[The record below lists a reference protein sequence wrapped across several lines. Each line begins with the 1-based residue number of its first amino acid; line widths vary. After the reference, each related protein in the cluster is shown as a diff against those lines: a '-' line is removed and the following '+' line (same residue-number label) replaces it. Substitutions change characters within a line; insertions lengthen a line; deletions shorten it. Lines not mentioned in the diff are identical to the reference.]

1 MKKCNQCG
9 AAVNDSAV
17 FCTVCGCRLSAN
29 DDVAGKMPGVGN
41 NTVSE
46 MPGVEDDFDSG
57 ATTVLNDNPYAQSQ
71 PIKNEST
78 VYTPQPSSNYY
89 QQNPNNYRNPAPQ
102 QPPVNYAQGG
112 QAYGNSAP
120 QQQYQNPYQQANK
133 TPYQQPNTNPYQ
145 QANMNPYQQANQN
158 PYQQPNQPAM
168 GYVPNAK
175 KNPIKAYADFW
186 KNYANFSGR
195 ARRSDYWYVVL
206 AEAVVG
212 TVFGILAG
220 IIMTVVYNATWDEEA
235 MAAVGAIAVGIIS
248 LYSLATVVPHL
259 SLSVRRLHDIGK
271 GGVYLLLGLIP
282 TVGSI
287 IILVFCCT
295 DSQPGIN
302 QYGTS
307 EKYPQLQQNNA
318 YAQQGMYR

>member
-9 AAVNDSAV
+9 ATVNDSAL

-29 DDVAGKMPGVGN
+29 DDVSGTMP
-41 NTVSE
+41 S
-46 MPGVEDDFDSG
+46 VEDDFDSG

-78 VYTPQPSSNYY
+78 VYTPQPSSNYF

-102 QPPVNYAQGG
+102 QSSVNYAQGG
-112 QAYGNSAP
+112 QAYGNFAS
-120 QQQYQNPYQQANK
+120 QQQYQNPNQQANNN
-133 TPYQQPNTNPYQ
+133 PYQQPNQ
-145 QANMNPYQQANQN
+145 QANNNL
-158 PYQQPNQPAM
+158 YQQPNQPAM

-175 KNPIKAYADFW
+175 KNPFKAYADFW
-186 KNYANFSGR
+186 KNYANFNGR

-206 AEAVVG
+206 VEAVVG

-220 IIMTVVYNATWDEEA
+220 IIMTIVYNATWDEEA
-235 MAAVGAIAVGIIS
+235 MAVVGTIAGGIMC
-248 LYSLATVVPHL
+248 LYSLATIVPHL
-259 SLSVRRLHDIGK
+259 SLAVRRLHDTGK

-282 TVGSI
+282 GGNI

-307 EKYPQLQQNNA
+307 EKYPQLQQNNI

>member
-9 AAVNDSAV
+9 AAVNDSAL
-17 FCTVCGCRLSAN
+17 FCTVCGCRLSVN
-29 DDVAGKMPGVGN
+29 DDIVGKMPDTEDNIVR
-41 NTVSE
+41 E
-46 MPGVEDDFDSG
+46 MPGAEDDFDSG

-133 TPYQQPNTNPYQ
+133 NPYQTPYQQANTNPYQ
-145 QANMNPYQQANQN
+145 QPY
-158 PYQQPNQPAM
+158 QPAM

-186 KNYANFSGR
+186 KNYANFNGR
-195 ARRSDYWYVVL
+195 ARRSDYWYVAL
-206 AEAVVG
+206 AEAVIG
-212 TVFGILAG
+212 MVFGILAG
-220 IIMTVVYNATWDEEA
+220 IIMAIVYNVTWDDEV
-235 MAAVGAIAVGIIS
+235 MAVVGAIAGGILC
-248 LYSLATVVPHL
+248 LYSLATIVPHL
-259 SLSVRRLHDIGK
+259 SLTVRRLHDIGK
-271 GGVYLLLGLIP
+271 GGVYLLLWLIP
-282 TVGSI
+282 GGIGSI

>member
-9 AAVNDSAV
+9 AAVNDSAL

-29 DDVAGKMPGVGN
+29 DDVVGKMPD
-41 NTVSE
+41 
-46 MPGVEDDFDSG
+46 VEDDFDSG
-57 ATTVLNDNPYAQSQ
+57 ATTVLNDNHYAQSQ

-102 QPPVNYAQGG
+102 QPPVNYAKGG

-120 QQQYQNPYQQANK
+120 QQQYQNPYQ
-133 TPYQQPNTNPYQ
+133 
-145 QANMNPYQQANQN
+145 NPYQQANQN
-158 PYQQPNQPAM
+158 TYQQPYQPAM

-186 KNYANFSGR
+186 KNYANFNGR
-195 ARRSDYWYVVL
+195 ARRSDYWYVAL
-206 AEAVVG
+206 AEAVIG
-212 TVFGILAG
+212 MVFGIFAG
-220 IIMTVVYNATWDEEA
+220 IIMAIVYNVTWDDEV
-235 MAAVGAIAVGIIS
+235 MAVVGAIAGGILC
-248 LYSLATVVPHL
+248 LYSLATIVPHL
-259 SLSVRRLHDIGK
+259 SLTVRRLHDIGK
-271 GGVYLLLGLIP
+271 GGVYLLLWLIP
-282 TVGSI
+282 GGIGSI

>member
-9 AAVNDSAV
+9 AAVNDSAL

-29 DDVAGKMPGVGN
+29 DDVADKMP
-41 NTVSE
+41 S
-46 MPGVEDDFDSG
+46 VEDDFDSG

-102 QPPVNYAQGG
+102 QSSVNYAQGG

-120 QQQYQNPYQQANK
+120 QQQYQNPYQQAN
-133 TPYQQPNTNPYQ
+133 
-145 QANMNPYQQANQN
+145 QN
-158 PYQQPNQPAM
+158 PYQQPYQPAM

-186 KNYANFSGR
+186 KNYANFNGR
-195 ARRSDYWYVVL
+195 ARRSDYWYVAL
-206 AEAVVG
+206 AEAVIG
-212 TVFGILAG
+212 MVFGILAG
-220 IIMTVVYNATWDEEA
+220 IIIAIVYNVTWDDEV
-235 MAAVGAIAVGIIS
+235 MAVVGAIAGGILG
-248 LYSLATVVPHL
+248 LYSLATIVPHL
-259 SLSVRRLHDIGK
+259 SLTVRRLHDIGK

-282 TVGSI
+282 GGIGNI

>member
-9 AAVNDSAV
+9 AAVNDSAL

-29 DDVAGKMPGVGN
+29 DDVVGKMPD
-41 NTVSE
+41 
-46 MPGVEDDFDSG
+46 VEDDFDSG

-120 QQQYQNPYQQANK
+120 QQQYQNPYQ
-133 TPYQQPNTNPYQ
+133 
-145 QANMNPYQQANQN
+145 NPYQQANQN
-158 PYQQPNQPAM
+158 TYQQPYQPAM

-186 KNYANFSGR
+186 KNYANFNGR
-195 ARRSDYWYVVL
+195 ARRSDYWYVAL
-206 AEAVVG
+206 AEAVIGV
-212 TVFGILAG
+212 VFGILAG
-220 IIMTVVYNATWDEEA
+220 IIMAIVYNVTWDDEV
-235 MAAVGAIAVGIIS
+235 MAVVGAIAGGILC
-248 LYSLATVVPHL
+248 LYSLATIIPHL
-259 SLSVRRLHDIGK
+259 SLTVRRLHDIGK
-271 GGVYLLLGLIP
+271 GGVYLLLWLIP
-282 TVGSI
+282 GGIGSI

>member
-29 DDVAGKMPGVGN
+29 DDVAGKMPGVEN

-112 QAYGNSAP
+112 QAYGNFAP

-133 TPYQQPNTNPYQ
+133 APYQ
-145 QANMNPYQQANQN
+145 QANTN

-186 KNYANFSGR
+186 KNYANFNGR

-220 IIMTVVYNATWDEEA
+220 IIMTVVYNATWDDEA

-248 LYSLATVVPHL
+248 LYSLATIVPHL

>member
-9 AAVNDSAV
+9 AAVNDSAL

-29 DDVAGKMPGVGN
+29 DDVVGKMPD
-41 NTVSE
+41 
-46 MPGVEDDFDSG
+46 VEDDFDSG

-71 PIKNEST
+71 PIKNEPT

-89 QQNPNNYRNPAPQ
+89 QQNPNNYRNSAPQ

-120 QQQYQNPYQQANK
+120 QQQYQNPYQ
-133 TPYQQPNTNPYQ
+133 
-145 QANMNPYQQANQN
+145 NPYQQANQN
-158 PYQQPNQPAM
+158 TYQQPYQPAM

-186 KNYANFSGR
+186 KNYANFNGR
-195 ARRSDYWYVVL
+195 ARRSDYWYVAL
-206 AEAVVG
+206 AEAVIG
-212 TVFGILAG
+212 MVFGILAG
-220 IIMTVVYNATWDEEA
+220 IIMAIVYNVTWDDEV
-235 MAAVGAIAVGIIS
+235 MAVVGAIAGGILC
-248 LYSLATVVPHL
+248 LYSLATIVPHL
-259 SLSVRRLHDIGK
+259 SLTVRRLHDIGK
-271 GGVYLLLGLIP
+271 GGVYLLLWLIP
-282 TVGSI
+282 GGIGSI

>member
-9 AAVNDSAV
+9 AAVNDSAL

-29 DDVAGKMPGVGN
+29 DDVVGKMPGTEDNIVR
-41 NTVSE
+41 E
-46 MPGVEDDFDSG
+46 MPGAEDDFDSG

-102 QPPVNYAQGG
+102 QSSVNYAQGG

-120 QQQYQNPYQQANK
+120 QQQYQNPYQ
-133 TPYQQPNTNPYQ
+133 
-145 QANMNPYQQANQN
+145 
-158 PYQQPNQPAM
+158 PAM

-175 KNPIKAYADFW
+175 KNPIKAFADFW
-186 KNYANFSGR
+186 KNYANFNGR
-195 ARRSDYWYVVL
+195 ARRSDYWYVAL
-206 AEAVVG
+206 AEAVIG
-212 TVFGILAG
+212 MVFGILAG
-220 IIMTVVYNATWDEEA
+220 IIMAIVYNVTWDDEV
-235 MAAVGAIAVGIIS
+235 MAVVGAIAGGILG
-248 LYSLATVVPHL
+248 LYSLATIVPHL
-259 SLSVRRLHDIGK
+259 SLTVRRLHDIGK

-282 TVGSI
+282 GGIGNI

>member
-29 DDVAGKMPGVGN
+29 DDVAGKMPGAEN

-112 QAYGNSAP
+112 QAYGNFAP
-120 QQQYQNPYQQANK
+120 QQQYQNPYQQAN
-133 TPYQQPNTNPYQ
+133 T
-145 QANMNPYQQANQN
+145 NPYQQANQN

-186 KNYANFSGR
+186 KNYANFNGR

-220 IIMTVVYNATWDEEA
+220 IIMTVVYNATWDDEA

-248 LYSLATVVPHL
+248 LYSLATIVPHL

>member
-9 AAVNDSAV
+9 AAVNDGAV

-29 DDVAGKMPGVGN
+29 DDVAGKMPGAEN

-112 QAYGNSAP
+112 QAYGNFAP

-133 TPYQQPNTNPYQ
+133 APYQ
-145 QANMNPYQQANQN
+145 QANTN

-220 IIMTVVYNATWDEEA
+220 IIMTVVYNATWDDEA

-248 LYSLATVVPHL
+248 LYSLATIVPHL

-318 YAQQGMYR
+318 YVQQGMYR

>member
-9 AAVNDSAV
+9 AAVNDGAV

-29 DDVAGKMPGVGN
+29 DDVAGKMPGVEN
-41 NTVSE
+41 NAVSE

-120 QQQYQNPYQQANK
+120 QQQYQNPYQQANRA
-133 TPYQQPNTNPYQ
+133 PYQ
-145 QANMNPYQQANQN
+145 QANTNL
-158 PYQQPNQPAM
+158 YQQPNQPAM

-248 LYSLATVVPHL
+248 LYSLATIVPHL

>member
-9 AAVNDSAV
+9 AAVNDSAL

-29 DDVAGKMPGVGN
+29 DDVVGKTPD
-41 NTVSE
+41 
-46 MPGVEDDFDSG
+46 VEDDFDSG

-102 QPPVNYAQGG
+102 QPSVNYAQGG

-120 QQQYQNPYQQANK
+120 QQQYQNPYQ
-133 TPYQQPNTNPYQ
+133 TPYQQP
-145 QANMNPYQQANQN
+145 NQN
-158 PYQQPNQPAM
+158 PYQQPYQPAM

-186 KNYANFSGR
+186 KNYANFNGR
-195 ARRSDYWYVVL
+195 ARRSDYWYVAL
-206 AEAVVG
+206 AEAVIG
-212 TVFGILAG
+212 MVFGILAG
-220 IIMTVVYNATWDEEA
+220 IIMAIVYNVTWDDDV
-235 MAAVGAIAVGIIS
+235 MAVVGAIAGGILC
-248 LYSLATVVPHL
+248 LYSLATIVPHL
-259 SLSVRRLHDIGK
+259 SLTVRRLHDIGK
-271 GGVYLLLGLIP
+271 GGVYLLLWLIP
-282 TVGSI
+282 GGIGSI

>member
-9 AAVNDSAV
+9 AAVNDGAV

-29 DDVAGKMPGVGN
+29 DDVAGKMPGAEN

-112 QAYGNSAP
+112 QAYGNFAP

-133 TPYQQPNTNPYQ
+133 APYQ
-145 QANMNPYQQANQN
+145 QA
-158 PYQQPNQPAM
+158 NQPAM

-186 KNYANFSGR
+186 KNYANFNGR

-206 AEAVVG
+206 AESVVG

-220 IIMTVVYNATWDEEA
+220 IIMTVVYNATWDDEA

-248 LYSLATVVPHL
+248 LYSLATIVPHL

>member
-17 FCTVCGCRLSAN
+17 FCTVCGCRLSTN
-29 DDVAGKMPGVGN
+29 DDVVGKMPD
-41 NTVSE
+41 
-46 MPGVEDDFDSG
+46 VEDDFDSG

-120 QQQYQNPYQQANK
+120 QQQYQNPYQQANQ
-133 TPYQQPNTNPYQ
+133 TPYQQPY
-145 QANMNPYQQANQN
+145 
-158 PYQQPNQPAM
+158 QPAM

-186 KNYANFSGR
+186 KNYANFNGR

-206 AEAVVG
+206 AEAVIG

-220 IIMTVVYNATWDEEA
+220 IIIAIVYNATWDEEA
-235 MAAVGAIAVGIIS
+235 VAVVGVIAGGI
-248 LYSLATVVPHL
+248 LGFYQLATIVPHL
-259 SLSVRRLHDIGK
+259 ALTVRRLHDIGK
-271 GGVYLLLGLIP
+271 GGVYLLLCLIP
-282 TVGSI
+282 GGIGNI

>member
-9 AAVNDSAV
+9 AAVNDSAL

-29 DDVAGKMPGVGN
+29 DDVVGKMPGTEDNIVH
-41 NTVSE
+41 E
-46 MPGVEDDFDSG
+46 MPGAEDDFDSG

-102 QPPVNYAQGG
+102 QSSVNYAQGG

-120 QQQYQNPYQQANK
+120 QQQYQNPY
-133 TPYQQPNTNPYQ
+133 
-145 QANMNPYQQANQN
+145 
-158 PYQQPNQPAM
+158 QPAM

-186 KNYANFSGR
+186 KNYANFNGR
-195 ARRSDYWYVVL
+195 ARRSDYWYVAL
-206 AEAVVG
+206 AEAVIG
-212 TVFGILAG
+212 MVFGILAG
-220 IIMTVVYNATWDEEA
+220 IIMAIVYNVTWDDEV
-235 MAAVGAIAVGIIS
+235 MAVVGAIAGGILG
-248 LYSLATVVPHL
+248 LYSLATIVPHL
-259 SLSVRRLHDIGK
+259 SLTVRRLHDIGK

-282 TVGSI
+282 GGIGNI

>member
-9 AAVNDSAV
+9 AAVNDSAL

-29 DDVAGKMPGVGN
+29 DDVVGKMP
-41 NTVSE
+41 SA
-46 MPGVEDDFDSG
+46 EDDFDSG

-102 QPPVNYAQGG
+102 QSSVNYAQGG

-120 QQQYQNPYQQANK
+120 QQQYQNPYQ
-133 TPYQQPNTNPYQ
+133 
-145 QANMNPYQQANQN
+145 NPYQQANQN
-158 PYQQPNQPAM
+158 TYQQPYQPAM

-186 KNYANFSGR
+186 KNYANFNGR
-195 ARRSDYWYVVL
+195 ARRSDYWYVAL
-206 AEAVVG
+206 AEAVIG
-212 TVFGILAG
+212 MVFGILAG
-220 IIMTVVYNATWDEEA
+220 IIMAIVYNVTWDDEV
-235 MAAVGAIAVGIIS
+235 MAVVGAIAGGILC
-248 LYSLATVVPHL
+248 LYSLATIVPHL
-259 SLSVRRLHDIGK
+259 SLTVRRLHDIGK
-271 GGVYLLLGLIP
+271 GGVYLLLWLIP
-282 TVGSI
+282 GGIGSI

>member
-29 DDVAGKMPGVGN
+29 DDVAGKMPGVEN

-120 QQQYQNPYQQANK
+120 QQQYQNPYQQAN
-133 TPYQQPNTNPYQ
+133 
-145 QANMNPYQQANQN
+145 QN

-186 KNYANFSGR
+186 KNYANFNGR

-220 IIMTVVYNATWDEEA
+220 IIMTVVYNATWDDEA

-248 LYSLATVVPHL
+248 LYSLATIVPHL

>member
-9 AAVNDSAV
+9 AAVNDGAV

-29 DDVAGKMPGVGN
+29 DDVAGKMPGVEN

-120 QQQYQNPYQQANK
+120 QQQYQNPYQQANRA
-133 TPYQQPNTNPYQ
+133 PYQ
-145 QANMNPYQQANQN
+145 QANTNL
-158 PYQQPNQPAM
+158 YQQPNQPAM

-248 LYSLATVVPHL
+248 LYSLATIVPHL

>member
-9 AAVNDSAV
+9 AAVNDSAL

-29 DDVAGKMPGVGN
+29 DDVVGKMPD
-41 NTVSE
+41 
-46 MPGVEDDFDSG
+46 VEDDFDSG

-120 QQQYQNPYQQANK
+120 QQQYQNPYQ
-133 TPYQQPNTNPYQ
+133 
-145 QANMNPYQQANQN
+145 NPYQQANQN
-158 PYQQPNQPAM
+158 TYQQPYQPAM

-186 KNYANFSGR
+186 KNYANFNGR
-195 ARRSDYWYVVL
+195 ARRSDYWYVAL
-206 AEAVVG
+206 AEAVIG
-212 TVFGILAG
+212 MVFGILAG
-220 IIMTVVYNATWDEEA
+220 IIMAIVYNVTWDDEV
-235 MAAVGAIAVGIIS
+235 MAVVGAIAGGILC
-248 LYSLATVVPHL
+248 LYSLATIVPHL
-259 SLSVRRLHDIGK
+259 SLTVRRLHDIGK
-271 GGVYLLLGLIP
+271 GGVYLLLWLIP
-282 TVGSI
+282 GGIGSI

>member
-9 AAVNDSAV
+9 AAVNDSAL

-29 DDVAGKMPGVGN
+29 GDVVGKMPGTEDNIVR
-41 NTVSE
+41 E
-46 MPGVEDDFDSG
+46 MPGAEDDFDSG

-102 QPPVNYAQGG
+102 QSSVNYAQGG

-120 QQQYQNPYQQANK
+120 QQQYQNPY
-133 TPYQQPNTNPYQ
+133 
-145 QANMNPYQQANQN
+145 
-158 PYQQPNQPAM
+158 QPAM

-186 KNYANFSGR
+186 KNYANFNGR
-195 ARRSDYWYVVL
+195 ARRSDYWYVAL
-206 AEAVVG
+206 AEAVIG
-212 TVFGILAG
+212 MVFGILAG
-220 IIMTVVYNATWDEEA
+220 IIMAIVYNVTWDDEV
-235 MAAVGAIAVGIIS
+235 MAVVGAIAGGILG
-248 LYSLATVVPHL
+248 LYSLATIVPHL
-259 SLSVRRLHDIGK
+259 SLTVRRLHDIGK

-282 TVGSI
+282 GGIGNI

>member
-9 AAVNDSAV
+9 AAVNDSAL

-29 DDVAGKMPGVGN
+29 DDVVGKMPDTEDNIVR
-41 NTVSE
+41 E
-46 MPGVEDDFDSG
+46 MPVAEDDFDSG

-120 QQQYQNPYQQANK
+120 QQQYQNPYQQAN
-133 TPYQQPNTNPYQ
+133 TNPYQ
-145 QANMNPYQQANQN
+145 QPY
-158 PYQQPNQPAM
+158 QPAM

-186 KNYANFSGR
+186 KNYANFNGR
-195 ARRSDYWYVVL
+195 ARRSDYWYVAL
-206 AEAVVG
+206 AEAVIG
-212 TVFGILAG
+212 MVFGILAG
-220 IIMTVVYNATWDEEA
+220 IIMAIVYNVTWDDEV
-235 MAAVGAIAVGIIS
+235 MAVVGAIAGGILC
-248 LYSLATVVPHL
+248 LYSLATIVPHL
-259 SLSVRRLHDIGK
+259 SLTVRRLHDIGK
-271 GGVYLLLGLIP
+271 GGVYLLLWLIP
-282 TVGSI
+282 GGIGSI

>member
-29 DDVAGKMPGVGN
+29 DDVAGKMPGVEN

-89 QQNPNNYRNPAPQ
+89 QQNPNNYRNPVPQ

-112 QAYGNSAP
+112 QTYGNFAP
-120 QQQYQNPYQQANK
+120 QQQYQNPYQQANQNF
-133 TPYQQPNTNPYQ
+133 YQQPS
-145 QANMNPYQQANQN
+145 QN
-158 PYQQPNQPAM
+158 LYQQPNQPAM

-186 KNYANFSGR
+186 KNYANFNGR

-220 IIMTVVYNATWDEEA
+220 IIMTVVYNATWDDEA

-248 LYSLATVVPHL
+248 LYSLATIVPHL

>member
-9 AAVNDSAV
+9 AAVNDSAL

-29 DDVAGKMPGVGN
+29 DDVVGKMPGTEDNIVR
-41 NTVSE
+41 E
-46 MPGVEDDFDSG
+46 MPGAEDDFDSG

-102 QPPVNYAQGG
+102 QSSVNYAQGG

-120 QQQYQNPYQQANK
+120 QQQYQNPY
-133 TPYQQPNTNPYQ
+133 
-145 QANMNPYQQANQN
+145 
-158 PYQQPNQPAM
+158 QPAM

-186 KNYANFSGR
+186 KNYANFNGR
-195 ARRSDYWYVVL
+195 ARRSDYWYVAL
-206 AEAVVG
+206 AEAVIG
-212 TVFGILAG
+212 MVFGILAG
-220 IIMTVVYNATWDEEA
+220 IIMAIVYNVTWDDEV
-235 MAAVGAIAVGIIS
+235 MAVVGAIAGGILG
-248 LYSLATVVPHL
+248 LYSLATIVPHL
-259 SLSVRRLHDIGK
+259 SLTVRRLHDIGK
-271 GGVYLLLGLIP
+271 GGVYLLLGLSPGGI
-282 TVGSI
+282 GNI

>member
-9 AAVNDSAV
+9 AAVNDGAV

-29 DDVAGKMPGVGN
+29 DDVAGKMPGAEN

-112 QAYGNSAP
+112 QAYGNFAP
-120 QQQYQNPYQQANK
+120 QQQYQNPYQQVNQNL
-133 TPYQQPNTNPYQ
+133 YQQPSQNLYQ
-145 QANMNPYQQANQN
+145 QS
-158 PYQQPNQPAM
+158 NQPAM

-186 KNYANFSGR
+186 KNYANFNGR

-220 IIMTVVYNATWDEEA
+220 IIMTVVYNATWDDEA

-248 LYSLATVVPHL
+248 LYSLATIVPHL

-318 YAQQGMYR
+318 YVQQGMYR

>member
-9 AAVNDSAV
+9 AAVNDSAL

-29 DDVAGKMPGVGN
+29 DDVVGKMPDTEDNIVRE
-41 NTVSE
+41 T
-46 MPGVEDDFDSG
+46 PGAEDDFDSG

-133 TPYQQPNTNPYQ
+133 
-145 QANMNPYQQANQN
+145 N

-186 KNYANFSGR
+186 KNYANFNGR
-195 ARRSDYWYVVL
+195 ARRSDYWYVAL
-206 AEAVVG
+206 AEAVIG
-212 TVFGILAG
+212 MVFGILAG
-220 IIMTVVYNATWDEEA
+220 IIMAIVYNVTWDDEV
-235 MAAVGAIAVGIIS
+235 MAVVGAIAGGILC
-248 LYSLATVVPHL
+248 LYSLATIVPHL
-259 SLSVRRLHDIGK
+259 SLTVRRLHDIGK
-271 GGVYLLLGLIP
+271 GGVYLLLWLIP
-282 TVGSI
+282 GGIGSI

>member
-29 DDVAGKMPGVGN
+29 DDVAGKMPGVEN

-78 VYTPQPSSNYY
+78 VYTLQPSSNYY

-112 QAYGNSAP
+112 QAYGNFAQ
-120 QQQYQNPYQQANK
+120 QQQYQNPYQQAN
-133 TPYQQPNTNPYQ
+133 T
-145 QANMNPYQQANQN
+145 NPYQQANQN
-158 PYQQPNQPAM
+158 FYQQPSQNLYQQPNQPAM

-212 TVFGILAG
+212 TIFGILAG
-220 IIMTVVYNATWDEEA
+220 IIMTVVYNATWDDEA

-248 LYSLATVVPHL
+248 LYSLATIVPHL

>member
-9 AAVNDSAV
+9 AAVNDSAL

-29 DDVAGKMPGVGN
+29 DDVVGKMPDTEDNIVR
-41 NTVSE
+41 E
-46 MPGVEDDFDSG
+46 MPVAEDDFDSG

-89 QQNPNNYRNPAPQ
+89 QQNPNNYRNPTPQ

-120 QQQYQNPYQQANK
+120 QQQYQ
-133 TPYQQPNTNPYQ
+133 
-145 QANMNPYQQANQN
+145 NPYQQANQN

-186 KNYANFSGR
+186 KNYANFNGR
-195 ARRSDYWYVVL
+195 ARRSDYWYAAL
-206 AEAVVG
+206 AEAVIG
-212 TVFGILAG
+212 MVFGILAG
-220 IIMTVVYNATWDEEA
+220 IIMAIVYNVTWDDEV
-235 MAAVGAIAVGIIS
+235 MAVVGAIAGGILC
-248 LYSLATVVPHL
+248 LYSLATIVPHL
-259 SLSVRRLHDIGK
+259 SLTVRRLHDIGK
-271 GGVYLLLGLIP
+271 GGVYLLLWLIP
-282 TVGSI
+282 GGIGSI

>member
-9 AAVNDSAV
+9 AAVNDSAL

-29 DDVAGKMPGVGN
+29 DDVVGKMPGTEDNIVR
-41 NTVSE
+41 E
-46 MPGVEDDFDSG
+46 MPVAEDDFDSG

-89 QQNPNNYRNPAPQ
+89 QQNPNNYRNPASQ

-120 QQQYQNPYQQANK
+120 QQQYQNPYQQAN
-133 TPYQQPNTNPYQ
+133 TNPYQ
-145 QANMNPYQQANQN
+145 QPY
-158 PYQQPNQPAM
+158 QPAM

-186 KNYANFSGR
+186 KNYANFNGR
-195 ARRSDYWYVVL
+195 ARRSDYWYVAL
-206 AEAVVG
+206 AEAVIG
-212 TVFGILAG
+212 MVFGILAG
-220 IIMTVVYNATWDEEA
+220 IIMAIVYNVTWDDEV
-235 MAAVGAIAVGIIS
+235 MAVVGAIAGGILC
-248 LYSLATVVPHL
+248 LYSLATIVPHL
-259 SLSVRRLHDIGK
+259 SLTVRRLHDIGK
-271 GGVYLLLGLIP
+271 GGVYLLLWLIP
-282 TVGSI
+282 GGIGSI

>member
-9 AAVNDSAV
+9 AAVNDSAL

-29 DDVAGKMPGVGN
+29 DDVVGKMPDTEDNIVR
-41 NTVSE
+41 E
-46 MPGVEDDFDSG
+46 MPVAEDDFDSG

-89 QQNPNNYRNPAPQ
+89 QQNLNNYRNPAPQ

-120 QQQYQNPYQQANK
+120 QQQYQNPYQQAN
-133 TPYQQPNTNPYQ
+133 TNPYQ
-145 QANMNPYQQANQN
+145 QPY
-158 PYQQPNQPAM
+158 QPAM

-186 KNYANFSGR
+186 KNYANFNGR
-195 ARRSDYWYVVL
+195 ARRSDYWYVAL
-206 AEAVVG
+206 AEAVIG
-212 TVFGILAG
+212 MVFGILAG
-220 IIMTVVYNATWDEEA
+220 IIMAIVYNVTWDDEV
-235 MAAVGAIAVGIIS
+235 MAVVGAIAGGILC
-248 LYSLATVVPHL
+248 LYSLATIVPHL
-259 SLSVRRLHDIGK
+259 SLTVRRLHDIGK
-271 GGVYLLLGLIP
+271 GGVYLLLWLIP
-282 TVGSI
+282 GGIGSI

>member
-9 AAVNDSAV
+9 AAVNDSAL

-29 DDVAGKMPGVGN
+29 DDVVGKMPSTEDNIVR
-41 NTVSE
+41 E
-46 MPGVEDDFDSG
+46 MPVAEDDFDSG

-89 QQNPNNYRNPAPQ
+89 QQNPNNYRNPASQ

-120 QQQYQNPYQQANK
+120 QQQYQNPYQQAN
-133 TPYQQPNTNPYQ
+133 TNPYQ
-145 QANMNPYQQANQN
+145 QPY
-158 PYQQPNQPAM
+158 QPAM

-186 KNYANFSGR
+186 KNYANFNGR
-195 ARRSDYWYVVL
+195 ARRSDYWYVAL
-206 AEAVVG
+206 AEAVIG
-212 TVFGILAG
+212 MVFGILAG
-220 IIMTVVYNATWDEEA
+220 IIMAIVYNVTWDDEV
-235 MAAVGAIAVGIIS
+235 MAVVGAIAGGILC
-248 LYSLATVVPHL
+248 LYSLATIVPHL
-259 SLSVRRLHDIGK
+259 SLTVRRLHDIGK

-282 TVGSI
+282 GGIGSI

>member
-9 AAVNDSAV
+9 AAVNDSAL

-29 DDVAGKMPGVGN
+29 DDVVGKMPDTEDNIVR
-41 NTVSE
+41 E
-46 MPGVEDDFDSG
+46 MPVAEDDFDSG

-133 TPYQQPNTNPYQ
+133 NPYQTPYQQT
-145 QANMNPYQQANQN
+145 NQN

-186 KNYANFSGR
+186 KNYANFNGR

>member
-1 MKKCNQCG
+1 M
-9 AAVNDSAV
+9 
-17 FCTVCGCRLSAN
+17 
-29 DDVAGKMPGVGN
+29 
-41 NTVSE
+41 
-46 MPGVEDDFDSG
+46 
-57 ATTVLNDNPYAQSQ
+57 
-71 PIKNEST
+71 
-78 VYTPQPSSNYY
+78 
-89 QQNPNNYRNPAPQ
+89 
-102 QPPVNYAQGG
+102 
-112 QAYGNSAP
+112 
-120 QQQYQNPYQQANK
+120 
-133 TPYQQPNTNPYQ
+133 
-145 QANMNPYQQANQN
+145 
-158 PYQQPNQPAM
+158 
-168 GYVPNAK
+168 
-175 KNPIKAYADFW
+175 
-186 KNYANFSGR
+186 
-195 ARRSDYWYVVL
+195 L

>member
-9 AAVNDSAV
+9 AAVNDSAL

-29 DDVAGKMPGVGN
+29 DDVVGKMPGTEDNIVR
-41 NTVSE
+41 E
-46 MPGVEDDFDSG
+46 MPGAEDDFDSG

-102 QPPVNYAQGG
+102 QSSVNYAQGG

-120 QQQYQNPYQQANK
+120 QQQYQNPY
-133 TPYQQPNTNPYQ
+133 
-145 QANMNPYQQANQN
+145 
-158 PYQQPNQPAM
+158 QPAM

-186 KNYANFSGR
+186 KNYANFNGR
-195 ARRSDYWYVVL
+195 ARRSDYWYVAL
-206 AEAVVG
+206 AEAVIG
-212 TVFGILAG
+212 MVFGIFAG
-220 IIMTVVYNATWDEEA
+220 IIMAIVYNVTWDDEV
-235 MAAVGAIAVGIIS
+235 MAVVGAIAGGILG
-248 LYSLATVVPHL
+248 LYSLATIVPHL
-259 SLSVRRLHDIGK
+259 SLTVRRLHDIGK

-282 TVGSI
+282 GGIGNI

>member
-29 DDVAGKMPGVGN
+29 DDVAGKMPGAEN

-112 QAYGNSAP
+112 QAYGNFAP
-120 QQQYQNPYQQANK
+120 QQQYQ
-133 TPYQQPNTNPYQ
+133 
-145 QANMNPYQQANQN
+145 NPYQQANQN

-186 KNYANFSGR
+186 KNYANFNGR

-220 IIMTVVYNATWDEEA
+220 IIMTVVYNATWDDEA

-248 LYSLATVVPHL
+248 LYSLATIVPHL

>member
-9 AAVNDSAV
+9 AAVNDSAL

-29 DDVAGKMPGVGN
+29 DDVVGKMPVA
-41 NTVSE
+41 
-46 MPGVEDDFDSG
+46 EDDFDSG

-120 QQQYQNPYQQANK
+120 QQQYQNPYQQAN
-133 TPYQQPNTNPYQ
+133 TNPYQ
-145 QANMNPYQQANQN
+145 QPY
-158 PYQQPNQPAM
+158 QPAM

-186 KNYANFSGR
+186 KNYANFNGR
-195 ARRSDYWYVVL
+195 ARRSDYWYVAL
-206 AEAVVG
+206 AEAVIG
-212 TVFGILAG
+212 MVFGILAG
-220 IIMTVVYNATWDEEA
+220 IIMAIVYNVTWDDEV
-235 MAAVGAIAVGIIS
+235 MAVVGAIAGGILC
-248 LYSLATVVPHL
+248 LYSLATIVPHL
-259 SLSVRRLHDIGK
+259 SLTVRRLHDIGK

-282 TVGSI
+282 GGIGSI

>member
-9 AAVNDSAV
+9 AAVNDSAL

-29 DDVAGKMPGVGN
+29 DDVVGKMPDTEDNIVR
-41 NTVSE
+41 E
-46 MPGVEDDFDSG
+46 MPVAEDDFDSG
-57 ATTVLNDNPYAQSQ
+57 ATTVLNDNPYPQSQ

-120 QQQYQNPYQQANK
+120 QQYQNPYQQANK
-133 TPYQQPNTNPYQ
+133 TPYQQANTNPYQ
-145 QANMNPYQQANQN
+145 QVNKTPYQQPNTN

-186 KNYANFSGR
+186 KNYANFNGR

>member
-29 DDVAGKMPGVGN
+29 DDVAGKMPGVEN

-120 QQQYQNPYQQANK
+120 QQQYQNPYQQAN
-133 TPYQQPNTNPYQ
+133 T
-145 QANMNPYQQANQN
+145 N

-175 KNPIKAYADFW
+175 KNPIKAYAAFW
-186 KNYANFSGR
+186 KNYANFNGR
-195 ARRSDYWYVVL
+195 ARRSDYWYVAL
-206 AEAVVG
+206 AEAVIG
-212 TVFGILAG
+212 MVFGILAG
-220 IIMTVVYNATWDEEA
+220 IIMAIVYNVTWDDEV
-235 MAAVGAIAVGIIS
+235 MAVVGAIAGGILC
-248 LYSLATVVPHL
+248 LYSLATIVPHL
-259 SLSVRRLHDIGK
+259 SLTVRRLHDIGK
-271 GGVYLLLGLIP
+271 GGVYLLLWLIP
-282 TVGSI
+282 GGIGSI

>member
-9 AAVNDSAV
+9 AAVNDGAV

-29 DDVAGKMPGVGN
+29 DDVAGKMPSVEN
-41 NTVSE
+41 NAVSE

-120 QQQYQNPYQQANK
+120 QQQYQNPYQQAN
-133 TPYQQPNTNPYQ
+133 T
-145 QANMNPYQQANQN
+145 N

-186 KNYANFSGR
+186 KNYANFNGR

-248 LYSLATVVPHL
+248 LYSLATIVPHL